1 MIKIH
6 SLGREQ
12 RDNVL
17 PVRGNKVNKQALSL
31 AVCIAGAY
39 PLSSGAIG
47 LGDIRSNSHLN
58 QPLSAKIELLSTST
72 QEAKQV
78 QVRLASSDVFNRVG
92 IDRPAYLNSLKF
104 TSTIQNG
111 KPVIL
116 VSSSQPIKEPF
127 LNFLL
132 EVSWPKGQLLKEYTV
147 LLDPPVLLQSSNTS
161 ESNAAA
167 VRAEPK
173 AAGGFVQ
180 RPNPVQRQ
188 LPVRN
193 QQGQVSVRDGIKLDS
208 PAPQQATP
216 AQQNKPAPSRSRKS
230 KYRVKS
236 GDTLYKIAARV
247 KPRGISADQMMVA
260 LFRANPDAFRKGNI
274 NRLKAGSKLKVP
286 STSKAKSLGNSAAKK
301 VIRQHYAEWKQ
312 YRKKLAGK
320 TVPQKSVKTQARGK
334 QTPKNTR
341 AKNSTGKAHLE
352 VMGSKSGSNAK
363 ANNKVSAAGKTR
375 IAQLDK
381 QLSLAQEALVSKK
394 RENTELKSR
403 VTEMESIIQKKN
415 RLITLKNSQI
425 AKLQNSLSKSS
436 STPKV
441 TPNNTAATPKIPTNK
456 DISAHIANRANQ
468 DAGNITRTQQPS
480 NNTVA
485 TPPAN
490 NQKTPKAQQE
500 SLTPAALAE
509 KRRAAAISE
518 DSGDTT
524 PVANTGFKP
533 EKENSLLELLSS
545 PIVAAAGAGS
555 ILLLLFGWLLLSR
568 RKNKASKGT
577 DDDTQA
583 ALDNLDNDFASLDDD
598 LNVDVDNFDSNG
610 DGDDFFNDLESDQ
623 QDIDSAHSTDAFS
636 TAENPQTDN
645 VSTAL
650 DSEEDDILQEAD
662 VYIVYGL
669 HEQAEAELKKAIK
682 DNPNKLEYRHKLLEN
697 YLASNN
703 KEAFDTQAEEI
714 YKLDGPNKASI
725 WEKVIEMGRKIS
737 PDNALYQA
745 AEDSS
750 ANLSDSVKLAA
761 AGATAVAAAA
771 VVSTEKSH
779 QEIETSTDD
788 DFDLDDLLADN
799 SNDVEDQQASTET
812 AEAPNNLSDFDE
824 IDNDFAD
831 FGLEDD
837 DFSLDDLERELDEKV
852 TDLGSNANTSDD
864 ESNVID
870 FESMLLDGE
879 NKSDT
884 EAVELTNLNL
894 EVDEQSGIGK
904 ILPQGT
910 PYTSQDK
917 NDVYGDEEDDILSF
931 LDLPEEDIDLHE
943 AHISTKI
950 DLARAYLDMGD
961 IEGARSTL
969 EEVIVEG
976 SDDQKREAENLL
988 HQTG

>member
-1 MIKIH
+1 M
-6 SLGREQ
+6 
-12 RDNVL
+12 
-17 PVRGNKVNKQALSL
+17 NKQALSL

-47 LGDIRSNSHLN
+47 LGDIRSSSHLN
-58 QPLSAKIELLSTST
+58 QPLNAKIELLSTST

-116 VSSSQPIKEPF
+116 VSSNQPIKEPF

-161 ESNAAA
+161 EGNAAA

-173 AAGGFVQ
+173 ATGGFVQ
-180 RPNPVQRQ
+180 RPKPVQQ
-188 LPVRN
+188 QTKARN
-193 QQGQVSVRDGIKLDS
+193 QQNQVTVSDGIKLDS
-208 PAPQQATP
+208 PAQAAPT
-216 AQQNKPAPSRSRKS
+216 QRQSKPAPSSSRKS

-247 KPRGISADQMMVA
+247 KPRGTSADQMMVA

-274 NRLKAGSKLKVP
+274 NRLKAGSRLKVP
-286 STSKAKSLGNSAAKK
+286 SSSKAKSISSSSAKK

-312 YRKKLAGK
+312 YRRKLAGK
-320 TVPQKSVKTQARGK
+320 TVPQKSVKAQARVK
-334 QTPKNTR
+334 QTKTPTNKNTS
-341 AKNSTGKAHLE
+341 AKNAANKARLE
-352 VMGSKSGSNAK
+352 VMGNKKGSGAKSNS
-363 ANNKVSAAGKTR
+363 KVSAAGQVR

-425 AKLQNSLSKSS
+425 AKLQNSLSKSNS
-436 STPKV
+436 GTSKTTTNNRASTPTS
-441 TPNNTAATPKIPTNK
+441 TPPINK
-456 DISAHIANRANQ
+456 DISAHIANKANQ
-468 DAGNITRTQQPS
+468 DAGNITRTQQAA
-480 NNTVA
+480 NNTNS

-490 NQKTPKAQQE
+490 NGKPPQARKE
-500 SLTPAALAE
+500 NLTPAALAE
-509 KRRAAAISE
+509 KRREAAMSE
-518 DSGDTT
+518 NGDSAM

-555 ILLLLFGWLLLSR
+555 ILLLLLGWLLLSR
-568 RKNKASKGT
+568 KKNKVSKGT
-577 DDDTQA
+577 DDDDTLA
-583 ALDNLDNDFASLDDD
+583 ALDDFDENFTSLDDD
-598 LNVDVDNFDSNG
+598 LNPNIDDIDSDSG
-610 DGDDFFNDLESDQ
+610 DFFNDLDSDQ
-623 QDIDSAHSTDAFS
+623 QDIASAQSSDALS
-636 TAENPQTDN
+636 TAEKPQTDN
-645 VSTAL
+645 VSTSL
-650 DSEEDDILQEAD
+650 ESEEDDILQEAD

-703 KEAFDTQAEEI
+703 KEAFDAQAEEI
-714 YKLDGPNKASI
+714 HKLDGSNKASI
-725 WEKVIEMGRKIS
+725 WEKVVEMGRKIS
-737 PDNALYQA
+737 PDNVLYQA
-745 AEDSS
+745 TENSS
-750 ANLSDSVKLAA
+750 PNMSDSATLAA
-761 AGATAVAAAA
+761 AGATAVAVAAA
-771 VVSTEKSH
+771 VVATNSAEEDSQQADDTEA
-779 QEIETSTDD
+779 ED
-788 DFDLDDLLADN
+788 DFNLDDLLADT
-799 SNDVEDQQASTET
+799 SNDAENQQTSIEETTET
-812 AEAPNNLSDFDE
+812 TNNLSDFDE

-831 FGLEDD
+831 FGLDDD

-852 TDLGSNANTSDD
+852 TDLSENNTNASDD

-870 FESMLLDGE
+870 FESMLLDDE
-879 NKSDT
+879 NKPT
-884 EAVELTNLNL
+884 NEAVELTNLNL
-894 EVDEQSGIGK
+894 EVDEQSGISK

-910 PYTSQDK
+910 PYTSQDD
-917 NDVYGDEEDDILSF
+917 NSVYGEEEDDILSF

-976 SDDQKREAENLL
+976 SDEQKREAENLL